1 MPNGVSCAYFA
12 ARNHVYGKAENNVF
26 KKGIAGIQTVRSVD
40 AVTGSAT
47 MANHVS
53 QPVKGF
59 FSKSASFL
67 KKFVYPLIIGSGIY
81 NTVKADD
88 KVKTGA
94 SQAAGIATMF
104 AFEEI
109 TERALKGIQNKLM
122 SNPKVSGNKWA
133 RAAWYVA
140 KGATFIAASL
150 GGYSIGSAGGEAIVD
165 KHRNNKSAKNSNG
178 DIVDIKEGLPNDPS
192 LNPDNVESAI
202 FDDIKL

>member
-53 QPVKGF
+53 QPIKGF
-59 FSKSASFL
+59 FSKAASCL
-67 KKFVYPLIIGSGIY
+67 KKLVYPLIIASGVY
-81 NTVKADD
+81 NTVKSDD
-88 KVKTGA
+88 KVKTGV
-94 SQAAGIATMF
+94 SQAAGIGTMY

-109 TERALKGIQNKLM
+109 TARALNSISKKL
-122 SNPKVSGNKWA
+122 SVNPKFSGNKLA
-133 RAAWYVA
+133 KAGWYIL
-140 KGATFIAASL
+140 KGTAFILASL
-150 GGYSIGSAGGEAIVD
+150 GGYSVGSAGGEAIVD
-165 KHRNNKSAKNSNG
+165 KHRNKKSAKNADG
-178 DIVDIKEGLPNDPS
+178 DTVDIKEVLPNDPS

>member
-12 ARNHVYGKAENNVF
+12 ARNHIYGKNEGNMF
-26 KKGIAGIQTVRSVD
+26 KEGIAGIQTVRSVD
-40 AVTGSAT
+40 AVTSSAT

-53 QPVKGF
+53 APVKGF
-59 FSKSASFL
+59 FSKAAGFL
-67 KKFVYPLIIGSGIY
+67 KKLVYPLIIASGIY
-81 NTVKADD
+81 NTAKSDD
-88 KVKTGA
+88 KVKTGV
-94 SQAAGIATMF
+94 SQAAGIGTMF

-109 TERALKGIQNKLM
+109 TERALKGIKKKLM

-140 KGATFIAASL
+140 QGAAFVAASL
-150 GGYSIGSAGGEAIVD
+150 GGYTIGSAGGEAIVD
-165 KHRNNKSAKNSNG
+165 KHRSKKSAKNSDG
-178 DIVDIKEGLPNDPS
+178 DTLDIKEGLPNDPS